1 MSNIIRVKIDV
12 TKIDKSAIHHGEKGK
27 YIDITLL
34 GNRDGEDR
42 FGNHYMVVQDLG
54 QTRRE
59 AGEKGPILGNG
70 KIVGQKSA
78 MPPTQPTIIAQVEQ
92 DENVPF

>member
-1 MSNIIRVKIDV
+1 MSNIIRVKLDV
-12 TKIDKSAIHHGEKGK
+12 TKIDKSAIHAGEKGK

-70 KIVGQKSA
+70 KIVGQKPA
-78 MPPTQPTIIAQVEQ
+78 MLPTQPVIIASES
-92 DENVPF
+92 DESVPF

>member
-1 MSNIIRVKIDV
+1 MSNIIRVKLDV
-12 TKIDKSAIHHGEKGK
+12 TKIDKSAIHAGEKGK

-54 QTRRE
+54 QARRE

-70 KIVGQKSA
+70 KIVGQKPA
-78 MPPTQPTIIAQVEQ
+78 MPPTQPVMIASES
-92 DENVPF
+92 DESVPF

>member
-1 MSNIIRVKIDV
+1 MSNIIRVKLDV
-12 TKIDKSAIHHGEKGK
+12 TKIDKTAIHHGEKGK

-42 FGNHYMVVQDLG
+42 FGNNYMVVQDLG
-54 QTRRE
+54 QSRRE

-70 KIVGQKSA
+70 KIVGQKQA
-78 MPPTQPTIIAQVEQ
+78 QQPNPAVVGSGS

>member
-1 MSNIIRVKIDV
+1 MSNIIRVKLDV
-12 TKIDKSAIHHGEKGK
+12 TKIDKSAIHAGEKGK

-54 QTRRE
+54 QARRE

-70 KIVGQKSA
+70 KVIGQKPSITPA
-78 MPPTQPTIIAQVEQ
+78 QPTLIASES
-92 DENVPF
+92 DESVPF

>member
-1 MSNIIRVKIDV
+1 MSNIIRVKLDV
-12 TKIDKSAIHHGEKGK
+12 TKIDKTAIHHGEKGK

-54 QTRRE
+54 QARRE
-59 AGEKGPILGNG
+59 AGEKGQILGNG
-70 KIVGQKSA
+70 KIVGAAKPLTESFN
-78 MPPTQPTIIAQVEQ
+78 ESSQ
-92 DENVPF
+92 DDTDDVPF

>member
-59 AGEKGPILGNG
+59 SGEKGPILGNG
-70 KIVGQKSA
+70 KIVGQKPA
-78 MPPTQPTIIAQVEQ
+78 MPPTQPAVIGSGS

>member
-1 MSNIIRVKIDV
+1 MSNIIRVKLDV
-12 TKIDKSAIHHGEKGK
+12 MKIDKSAIHHGEKGK

-70 KIVGQKSA
+70 KIVGQKQ
-78 MPPTQPTIIAQVEQ
+78 TQQPNPAVVAQAEQ

>member
-59 AGEKGPILGNG
+59 SGEKGPILGNG
-70 KIVGQKSA
+70 KIVGQKQA
-78 MPPTQPTIIAQVEQ
+78 QQPNPAVVAQVEQ
-92 DENVPF
+92 DGNVIF

>member
-1 MSNIIRVKIDV
+1 MSNIIRVKLDV
-12 TKIDKSAIHHGEKGK
+12 MKIDKSAIHHGEKGK

-54 QTRRE
+54 QPRRE

-70 KIVGQKSA
+70 KIVGQKQA
-78 MPPTQPTIIAQVEQ
+78 QQPNPAVAAQVEQ

>member
-1 MSNIIRVKIDV
+1 MSNIIRVKLDV
-12 TKIDKSAIHHGEKGK
+12 TKIDKTAIHHGEKGK

-42 FGNHYMVVQDLG
+42 FGNHYMIVQDLG

-70 KIVGQKSA
+70 KIVGQKQA
-78 MPPTQPTIIAQVEQ
+78 QQPNPAVVAQVEQ

>member
-1 MSNIIRVKIDV
+1 MSNIIKVKLDV
-12 TKIDKSAIHHGEKGK
+12 TKIDKSAIHAGEKGK

-54 QTRRE
+54 QARRE

-70 KIVGQKSA
+70 KIVGQKPA
-78 MPPTQPTIIAQVEQ
+78 MPSTQPVIIASES
-92 DENVPF
+92 DESVPF

>member
-1 MSNIIRVKIDV
+1 MSNIIRVKLDV
-12 TKIDKSAIHHGEKGK
+12 MKIDKSAIHHGEKGK

-70 KIVGQKSA
+70 KIVGQKQA
-78 MPPTQPTIIAQVEQ
+78 QQPNPAVVAQAEQ

>member
-1 MSNIIRVKIDV
+1 MSNIIRVKLDV
-12 TKIDKSAIHHGEKGK
+12 TKIDKSAIHAGEKGK

-42 FGNHYMVVQDLG
+42 FGHHYMVVQDLG
-54 QTRRE
+54 QARRE

-70 KIVGQKSA
+70 KVIGQKPS
-78 MPPTQPTIIAQVEQ
+78 MPPAQPTFIASES
-92 DENVPF
+92 DESVPF

>member
-1 MSNIIRVKIDV
+1 MNNIIRVKIDV

-54 QTRRE
+54 QARRE
-59 AGEKGPILGNG
+59 SGEKGPILGNG
-70 KIVGQKSA
+70 KIVGQKPA
-78 MPPTQPTIIAQVEQ
+78 MPPTQPTIIQSGEN
-92 DENVPF
+92 ENVPF

>member
-12 TKIDKSAIHHGEKGK
+12 TKIDKSAIFHGDKGK
-27 YIDITLL
+27 YLDITLL
-34 GNRDGEDR
+34 GNRDGVDR
-42 FGNHYMVVQDLG
+42 FGKHYMVVQDIG
-54 QTRRE
+54 RERRE

-70 KIVGQKSA
+70 EIVGQKQA
-78 MPPTQPTIIAQVEQ
+78 QQPNPAVVAQVEQ

>member
-1 MSNIIRVKIDV
+1 MSNIIRVKLDV
-12 TKIDKSAIHHGEKGK
+12 TKIDKTAIHHGEKGK

-42 FGNHYMVVQDLG
+42 FGNNYMVVQDLG
-54 QTRRE
+54 QSRRE

-70 KIVGQKSA
+70 KIVGQKPA
-78 MPPTQPTIIAQVEQ
+78 MPPTQPAVVGSGS

>member
-1 MSNIIRVKIDV
+1 M
-12 TKIDKSAIHHGEKGK
+12 KIDKSAIHHGEKGK

-34 GNRDGEDR
+34 GNRDGEDP

-54 QTRRE
+54 QARRE

-70 KIVGQKSA
+70 KIVGQKQSA
-78 MPPTQPTIIAQVEQ
+78 PSSPPASYPPSE
-92 DENVPF
+92 DEYTPF

>member
-1 MSNIIRVKIDV
+1 MSNIIRVKLDV
-12 TKIDKSAIHHGEKGK
+12 MKIDKSAIHHGEKGK

-54 QTRRE
+54 QARRE

-70 KIVGQKSA
+70 KIVGQNQSA
-78 MPPTQPTIIAQVEQ
+78 PAVQQPATTSEA
-92 DENVPF
+92 DYDGPF

>member
-1 MSNIIRVKIDV
+1 MSNIIRVKLDV

-34 GNRDGEDR
+34 GNKDGEDR

-54 QTRRE
+54 KDRRE

-70 KIVGQKSA
+70 KIVFQNA
-78 MPPTQPTIIAQVEQ
+78 RQVVQSSPEPQ
-92 DENVPF
+92 VSESENVPF

>member
-1 MSNIIRVKIDV
+1 MSNIIRVKLDV
-12 TKIDKSAIHHGEKGK
+12 TKIDKEAIHHGEKGK

-54 QTRRE
+54 QSRRE

-70 KIVGQKSA
+70 KIVGQKPS
-78 MPPTQPTIIAQVEQ
+78 MPSTQPAIVSSES
-92 DENVPF
+92 DDRVPF